1 MIEIHDLGLSF
12 TDSSGHLLSVLR
24 DVNLNLP
31 SKGFCFLLGKSG
43 SGKTSLLHCLGGLLP
58 PTTGTISMDGQE
70 LNYRDSSS
78 LLKYRKEKV
87 AFVFQDY
94 NLLSDFSVLDN
105 LCIAGNL
112 DIKEAE
118 SILSDVGLGGKEK
131 TKVRLLS
138 GGEQQRLAIGRALAK
153 QSPIFLLDEPT
164 ANLDEENAKIVFDL
178 LKNISKTRLVFVAT
192 HDEESSYHYG
202 DFVYEIQN
210 GSIEKVDSFQG
221 NATVFNPFDPKSFEF
236 LSFCMKLEKGGQKQI
251 SYSCDNGERSSI
263 PLEEGQIYSKL
274 VDSLSSFE
282 GRKITFYGVEEKED
296 KTTLAMSEARQA
308 SFPFKRQWAYSRSL
322 LKSHKGR
329 AIASTICFSLA
340 SALLFVQSSM
350 IFLDESGAN
359 YRALQASYMDL
370 VPVSLVEEN
379 TNLLEKT
386 QIDRGPYLHDQLISQ
401 GYEEPIVSF
410 EGTMQSINHP
420 DLEIT
425 ARVYVVDRPFY
436 FSKNTWKVPD
446 LNECFIS
453 LFSAEYLELSLGKF
467 HLKIGNY
474 SHEIDSVQTFDNN
487 NLYSREL
494 FKRYRAGQLKS
505 SDLDEV
511 NYFRTAVFISR
522 ETYNADFAG
531 DEFFAGGP
539 IIPSSNGD
547 FGHSYYLNTP
557 YTSPTVGRNP
567 SAKNEIA
574 ISKGYFY
581 GHEPEDWN
589 SWLGKEVNL
598 PDFEASPNAVSY
610 RNEWNPVEMGKT
622 FVITGFYD
630 QLDSCCVISDEVY
643 QVGKRRSFFA
653 DANGLYVTVKE
664 KSDVKALLNK
674 NFVIAAPYTSSLNQ
688 CMEAFS
694 QNFSIVF
701 YITETILGLIAT
713 LLLLVTC
720 SVNVREKKREI
731 AILESLGIEKRQALS
746 PFWILNSFQA
756 LLGLGIG
763 FVLSFIGIY
772 GIDTALIRTSW
783 LNLRYNLF
791 AFAPLSIPIVVLLTA
806 VAVFVATIIPLVR
819 SKKTS
824 LSVVL
829 RTL

>member
-1 MIEIHDLGLSF
+1 M
-12 TDSSGHLLSVLR
+12 
-24 DVNLNLP
+24 
-31 SKGFCFLLGKSG
+31 
-43 SGKTSLLHCLGGLLP
+43 
-58 PTTGTISMDGQE
+58 
-70 LNYRDSSS
+70 
-78 LLKYRKEKV
+78 
-87 AFVFQDY
+87 
-94 NLLSDFSVLDN
+94 
-105 LCIAGNL
+105 
-112 DIKEAE
+112 
-118 SILSDVGLGGKEK
+118 
-131 TKVRLLS
+131 
-138 GGEQQRLAIGRALAK
+138 
-153 QSPIFLLDEPT
+153 
-164 ANLDEENAKIVFDL
+164 
-178 LKNISKTRLVFVAT
+178 AT

-221 NATVFNPFDPKSFEF
+221 NATVFNPYDPKSFKL
-236 LSFCMKLEKGGQKQI
+236 LSFCMKLEKGSQKQI
-251 SYSCDNGERSSI
+251 SYSCDNGEWKSVS
-263 PLEEGQIYSKL
+263 LEKGQIYSKL
-274 VDSLSSFE
+274 CDTLSTFE

-296 KTTLAMSEARQA
+296 KTLAMPEARQA

-359 YRALQASYMDL
+359 YRALQASSMDL

-386 QIDRGPYLHDQLISQ
+386 QIDRGPYLRDQLISR

-410 EGTMQSINHP
+410 EGTLQSINHP
-420 DLEIT
+420 DLEMT
-425 ARVYVVDRPFY
+425 ARVYVVDSPFY
-436 FSKNTWKVPD
+436 FSKNTWKVPN
-446 LNECFIS
+446 LNECILS
-453 LFSAEYLELSLGKF
+453 LFSSEYLELSLGNF

-474 SHEIDSVQTFDNN
+474 THKIKSVQMFDTNN
-487 NLYSREL
+487 PYSREL
-494 FKRYRAGQLKS
+494 FKRYRAGQLKG

-531 DEFFAGGP
+531 NAFFAGGP
-539 IIPSSNGD
+539 IIPSSNGN
-547 FGHSYYLNTP
+547 FGHSYYQNTP

-567 SAKNEIA
+567 STKNEIA

-653 DANGLYVTVKE
+653 DANGLYVTVKK

-674 NFVIAAPYTSSLNQ
+674 NFVIAAPYTGSLNL
-688 CMEAFS
+688 CMEAFDR
-694 QNFSIVF
+694 NFSIVF

-746 PFWILNSFQA
+746 PFWILNNFQA

-763 FVLSFIGIY
+763 FALSFIGIY

-783 LNLRYNLF
+783 LNIRYNLF
-791 AFAPLSIPIVVLLTA
+791 AFTPLSIPIVVLLTA